1 MPRPISTPLADH
13 LSGGETTTCLI
24 MWVTPITPGYAAYGV
39 AMLDTEVRYDHGNG
53 ERLYSAIIGF
63 QPTSL
68 IQSADLSVNN
78 ADATGLMP
86 EFDVPIS
93 EADIIAGV
101 YDFAEYVVY
110 LVDYENLVVNSGLV
124 VASGAFGR
132 VTVDNFGLSI
142 VNELRGLTDP
152 LKQTLCEKD
161 SLTCRAIFGSGAISS
176 GAEVEQMFPC
186 EFPLSTITVAGTV
199 ESVGLETS
207 LTFTLAGT
215 PDLDE
220 DQLQDGMVKW
230 VTGANA
236 GRRYEIE
243 SNTAAGTITLA
254 FPAAFPIAENDE
266 LEYRPGCN
274 KIARDDVRGC
284 KRWFG
289 TEWPLHFRG
298 EPDIPIGDEGQMGT
312 PGASSGPGQG
322 GVVHT
327 SFEAE

>member
-1 MPRPISTPLADH
+1 MPRP
-13 LSGGETTTCLI
+13 LSPTLQESRANNATTECLV
-24 MWVTPITPGYAAYGV
+24 MWVTPVTPGYSGYGV
-39 AMLDTEVRYDHGNG
+39 AMLDRPVRYDHGNG
-53 ERLYSAIIGF
+53 ERLYSPIIGF
-63 QPTSL
+63 QPSTL
-68 IQSADLSVNN
+68 LQSADLSVNN
-78 ADATGLMP
+78 AEATGLMP

-132 VTVDNFGLSI
+132 VTVDDFGLSI

-152 LKQTLCEKD
+152 LKQSLCERD
-161 SLTCRAIFGSGAISS
+161 SLTCRAIFGSGAIGS

-186 EFPLSTITVAGTV
+186 GFDLSTITEPGVVAT
-199 ESVGLETS
+199 VGLEST
-207 LTFTLAGT
+207 LTFTLTSGFVLAEDELAG
-215 PDLDE
+215 
-220 DQLQDGMVKW
+220 GMVLW
-230 VTGANA
+230 NTGANA

-243 SNTAAGTITLA
+243 GNTAAGEITLA
-254 FPAAFPIAENDE
+254 FPAAFPIAEADE
-266 LEYRPGCN
+266 LDYRPGCN
-274 KIARDDVRGC
+274 KIARDETRGC

-289 TEWPLHFRG
+289 AEWPLHFRG